1 MSRCNEDK
9 CNIKIKKFPAVLEI
23 LSQETHGWMKRL
35 IIDTG
40 AETELEGGGRWK
52 KKKGCSTDIYEESQ
66 TGRKRRRGC
75 FHVVRDKGR
84 VWRRVGGGEECD
96 GIHGTGTYIQI
107 YSRGEVCNHFNDRG

>member
-1 MSRCNEDK
+1 M
-9 CNIKIKKFPAVLEI
+9 EI

-52 KKKGCSTDIYEESQ
+52 KIINKKAAALIFT
-66 TGRKRRRGC
+66 RKVKLGRRGC

-107 YSRGEVCNHFNDRG
+107 YSGGEVCNHFNDGGLEEVRVSAQGWGSS